1 VTFRSANYDQ
11 QILCWQREA
20 SLVGV
25 SLMAWNEPG
34 GNKPKDPWGGGDQ
47 GPPDL
52 DEALKKFQEK
62 IHGLF
67 GGKGKGKSSGG
78 GDNSPD
84 LSVVILLSAIVAA
97 AIYAYFA
104 LYQIDQQERAVV
116 LRFGKY
122 YETVNPGLHWNW
134 PLVDQVK
141 KVNVTKVQSVGH
153 HSVMLTQDENIVDVS
168 ISVQYRV
175 ADPQSYLLKVKQ
187 PEGSLEQ
194 AMESSL
200 RHVVGGAVMDQI
212 ITEGREQIAVDVQQR
227 LQQYLDA
234 YQTGIQ
240 IAKVNIEDAHA
251 PSQVQD
257 AFNDVP
263 RAKEDRERLKNEAET
278 YANGVVPEARGRAQR
293 QFEEASAY
301 RDQVIARAQGEAAR
315 FEKLLAEYKRAPE
328 VMRQRLYVD
337 AIQDVLSNSSK
348 VLIDVQGGNNM
359 MYLPLDKLLEQQNS
373 GERGVNA
380 SGAEVQM
387 EQLPTLRR
395 DVPVRGREGR

>member
-1 VTFRSANYDQ
+1 
-11 QILCWQREA
+11 
-20 SLVGV
+20 
-25 SLMAWNEPG
+25 MAWNEPG

-62 IHGLF
+62 INGLF
-67 GGKGKGKSSGG
+67 GGGKKSSGG
-78 GDNSPD
+78 NSGNSSGDIRG
-84 LSVVILLSAIVAA
+84 VAILAGIFALIA
-97 AIYAYFA
+97 YAYFA
-104 LYQIDQQERAVV
+104 LYQIDEQERAIV
-116 LRFGKY
+116 LRLGKY
-122 YETVNPGLHWNW
+122 HETVKPGLHWNW
-134 PLVDQVK
+134 PLIDRVA
-141 KVNVTKVQSVGH
+141 KVNVTKLQSATH
-153 HSVMLTQDENIVDVS
+153 RSVMLTQDENIVEIS
-168 ISVQYRV
+168 MSVQYLI

-200 RHVVGGAVMDQI
+200 RHVVGGTEMDRI
-212 ITEGREQIAVDVQQR
+212 ITDGREQVAVDVQQR
-227 LQQYLDA
+227 LQQYLEA

-293 QFEEASAY
+293 QLEEASAY
-301 RDQVIARAQGEAAR
+301 RDQVVARAEGEAAR
-315 FEKLLAEYKRAPE
+315 FEKLLFEYKKAPE

-337 AIQDVLSNSSK
+337 AIQDVLSRNNK
-348 VLIDVQGGNNM
+348 VLIDSQGSNNM
-359 MYLPLDKLLEQQNS
+359 LYLPLDKMLDRQSGDHAVTTSSSEIPLEP
-373 GERGVNA
+373 
-380 SGAEVQM
+380 
-387 EQLPTLRR
+387 LPTVRR
-395 DVPVRGREGR
+395 DSSTRGREGR